1 MSSLRSGSFGS
12 YYGSLSGESEP
23 LNQEQ
28 MKVNATYIY
37 SHLLNE
43 GWTVNAVSALL
54 GNLQAES
61 TINPGRWQSDDVGNT
76 SMGYGLVQW
85 TPSTKYTEWCS
96 EQGLSDPSEMD
107 SNLKRI
113 LYELENNIQ
122 WIATSNYDMNFKEFS
137 TSSLTVSELAKA
149 FLLNY
154 ERPADQSVSVQNYR
168 AELAEAWYSFLEGTD
183 PDSPTIPIIP
193 VTPNSKKKQ
202 KYNFLLFQANRRR
215 KEWIKNL

>member
-1 MSSLRSGSFGS
+1 MATLRTGSFGT
-12 YYGSLSGESEP
+12 YYGSTWGNSEP
-23 LNQEQ
+23 LTTQE
-28 MKVNATYIY
+28 MSFNAKYIY
-37 SHLLNE
+37 SYLHNA
-43 GWTVNAVSALL
+43 GWSDNAIAGLL

-61 TINPGRWQSDDVGNT
+61 TMNPGRWQSEAVGNV

-96 EQGLSDPSEMD
+96 NQGLSDPSEMD

-122 WIATSNYDMNFKEFS
+122 WIATSSYNFSFKEFS
-137 TSSLTVSELAKA
+137 TSTKTVSELAKS

-154 ERPADQSVSVQNYR
+154 ERPADQSESVQSYR
-168 AELAEAWYSFLEGTD
+168 AELAGSWYKVITGLE
-183 PDSPTIPIIP
+183 PTPETP
-193 VTPNSKKKQ
+193 VTPGTSGSKQKQ

-215 KEWIKNL
+215 KLWIRK